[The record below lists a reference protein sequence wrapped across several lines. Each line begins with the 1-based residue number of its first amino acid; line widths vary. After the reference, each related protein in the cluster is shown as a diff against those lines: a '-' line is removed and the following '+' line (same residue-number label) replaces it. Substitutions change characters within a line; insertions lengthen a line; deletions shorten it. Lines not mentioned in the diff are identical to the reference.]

1 MRTRGPPTWLRGE
14 ETMEALYGGALHRR
28 VTIVDLAAAKKR
40 GEKWAMLTTYESMT
54 AEIFDEAGIPVLL
67 VGDSAGNNFLGE
79 ENTIPVTVDEL
90 IPLARAVVRGSKRA
104 LVVAD
109 LPFGSYE
116 ASSEL
121 ALATSIRFFKESGAM
136 AVKLEGT
143 HIETVKKLVASGI
156 PVMGHLGLT
165 PQSMHQLGGYRVQGR
180 TDGDAILE
188 AALALEAAGAFA
200 IVLELVPAEL
210 AARITTALS
219 IPTVGIGAGVN
230 CDAQVLVWTDLM
242 GLTKKAPK
250 LAKAYR
256 NLRAEMLAATAEF
269 ADDVRTGNFP
279 TEAQTFN

>member
-1 MRTRGPPTWLRGE
+1 MKQSN
-14 ETMEALYGGALHRR
+14 ETTLYGGATHRR

-40 GEKWAMLTTYESMT
+40 GEKWAMLTAYESMT

-116 ASSEL
+116 ASAEL

-136 AVKLEGT
+136 AVKLEGA
-143 HIETVKKLVASGI
+143 HIETVKKLVAFGI

-180 TDGDAILE
+180 TDGDAIVE

-200 IVLELVPAEL
+200 VVLELVPAEL
-210 AARITTALS
+210 ATRITAALA
-219 IPTVGIGAGVN
+219 IPTVGIGAGIN

-242 GLTKKAPK
+242 GITKKAPK

-269 ADDVRTGNFP
+269 ADDVRAGNFP
-279 TEAQTFN
+279 TEAQSFN

>member
-1 MRTRGPPTWLRGE
+1 MTPINGE
-14 ETMEALYGGALHRR
+14 SLYGGAVHRR

-40 GEKWAMLTTYESMT
+40 GEKWAMLTAYESMT

-116 ASSEL
+116 ASPEL

-136 AVKLEGT
+136 AVKLEGA

-210 AARITTALS
+210 AARITAALS

-242 GLTKKAPK
+242 GITKKAPK

-256 NLRAEMLAATAEF
+256 NLRAEMLAATSEF
-269 ADDVRTGNFP
+269 AGDVRTGNFP